1 MSADLESLAR
11 RAVACKHWRWMPGML
26 TTLGLRIDAVDKRGE
41 PYRSGRYYDGAG
53 ELQQT
58 REHEPEPLPD
68 FSDPATLGC
77 VLALVREA
85 LGGAVWVEPQRDG
98 SWCVLKMN
106 GLYCTPLGSRSFS
119 CASALVAALE
129 AAP

>member
-1 MSADLESLAR
+1 M
-11 RAVACKHWRWMPGML
+11 V

-68 FSDPATLGC
+68 FRDPATVGC
-77 VLALVREA
+77 ILELVRKA
-85 LGGAVWVEPQRDG
+85 YGDTGIHAVCRRSIAPDMSGVVRSGWYLCDG
-98 SWCVLKMN
+98 CGRRMN
-106 GLYCTPLGSRSFS
+106 QIGRPFETEIEL
-119 CASALVAALE
+119 LVAALE